1 MQIGSDTSRS
11 SSTKEDLT
19 KNRPNT
25 KERGVTKNR
34 YVVGYIFT
42 PLSYYLR

>member
-11 SSTKEDLT
+11 SSSTKEGLT

-25 KERGVTKNR
+25 KEERGN
-34 YVVGYIFT
+34 
-42 PLSYYLR
+42 